1 MPTSLSSLVDNLL
14 DGLHNNKCAD
24 CKFSLDYMKVDGAQL
39 IFTSL
44 NCNKNCSNDFD
55 KDLISRFLSTYNF
68 YKRDINKFILLLRK
82 GAYPYEYMDSWIRFD
97 ETSLPYKKDFYSSL
111 NIENVTDIDYRHAE
125 RVFREFKM
133 NHLGDY
139 HDLYVQG
146 DILLFADVFENFR
159 NMCLETYE
167 RDPAYFLSLPEFA

>member
-39 IFTSL
+39 IFTCL

-68 YKRDINKFILLLRK
+68 YKGDINKFILLLRK
-82 GAYPYEYMDSWIRFD
+82 GAYPYEYMD
-97 ETSLPYKKDFYSSL
+97 
-111 NIENVTDIDYRHAE
+111 N
-125 RVFREFKM
+125 
-133 NHLGDY
+133 
-139 HDLYVQG
+139 
-146 DILLFADVFENFR
+146 
-159 NMCLETYE
+159 
-167 RDPAYFLSLPEFA
+167 